1 MVGRTSIRFERANL
15 YVCAATQA
23 YNLEGWLHL
32 KLGWPP
38 AIFPM
43 NLSLYGPPG
52 SGKTT
57 VGKLCARHLQCDFV
71 DVDAHIES
79 ATGSSVAELFA
90 SEGELRFRARERAAI
105 LQLAQRDNLVIAT
118 GGGALLDGANRTALE
133 ASGPV
138 VCLRASAATIRTRLA
153 GDRTRP
159 LLQPAA
165 GGAAQL
171 EQLLAQRQQL
181 YDSFALQLAT
191 DGLVP
196 QAVAQRILAEALA
209 WQPPRQSDSSPALL
223 LGSGALQYLPRA
235 LQQAGLPL
243 PALIITDAN
252 VAPLWGTA
260 LGTQLGVPVCSVP
273 AGEAHKTL
281 ETMRL
286 LYDAFLGHGLERSSV
301 VLALG
306 GGVLGDMAG
315 FAAATYMRGL
325 RWINAPTTLLAM
337 VDASLGGKVGVDLPQ
352 GKNLVG
358 AFHPPA
364 LVVSDPCVLAT
375 LPPAQHAAGLAE
387 ALKHGLIADA
397 ALFTELPAAAPLP
410 RELLQRAIQVKLD
423 IVARDPLEHG
433 ERAKLNVGHTI
444 GHGIEAACGYTL
456 PHGFAIGIGLLA
468 EARLAVR
475 MQLAD
480 AALPGTICTRLE
492 QLGLPVAQP
501 GLDAQQVRAAM
512 QRDKKKHAGQLAF
525 ALPRAVGLVEY
536 GLHANDADIMAAI
549 ESVCA

>member
-1 MVGRTSIRFERANL
+1 
-15 YVCAATQA
+15 
-23 YNLEGWLHL
+23 
-32 KLGWPP
+32 
-38 AIFPM
+38 M

-57 VGKLCARHLQCDFV
+57 VGKLCARLLQCDFV

-79 ATGSSVAELFA
+79 ATGSTVAELFA

-118 GGGALLDGANRTALE
+118 GGGALLDAANRTALE

-138 VCLRASAATIRTRLA
+138 VCLRASAATIRARLS

-165 GGAAQL
+165 AGAEQL

-181 YDSFALQLAT
+181 YDSFALQQPT
-191 DGLVP
+191 DGLAP
-196 QAVAQRILAEALA
+196 QAVAQRILAEAPA
-209 WQPPRQSDSSPALL
+209 WQPQPASGSSPALL

-235 LQQAGLPL
+235 LQRAGLPL
-243 PALIITDAN
+243 PALIVTDTN
-252 VAPLWGTA
+252 VAPLWGAA
-260 LGTQLGVPVCSVP
+260 LSAQLGVPVCTVP

-281 ETMRL
+281 ATMHL
-286 LYDAFLGHGLERSSV
+286 LYDAFLDHGLERSSV

-475 MQLAD
+475 MQLAE
-480 AALPGTICTRLE
+480 AALPGTICTRLQ

>member
-1 MVGRTSIRFERANL
+1 
-15 YVCAATQA
+15 
-23 YNLEGWLHL
+23 
-32 KLGWPP
+32 
-38 AIFPM
+38 M

-105 LQLAQRDNLVIAT
+105 LQLAQRDKLVIAT

-159 LLQPAA
+159 LLRPAA
-165 GGAAQL
+165 DGAAQL

-209 WQPPRQSDSSPALL
+209 WQPPRQNESSPALL

-260 LGTQLGVPVCSVP
+260 LGAQLGVPVCSVP

-475 MQLAD
+475 MQLAE
-480 AALPGTICTRLE
+480 ASLPGTICTRLQ